1 MALFGG
7 SAVLVEGRMAQAW
20 APLLHL
26 SYINV
31 FNGTPVCRP
40 AWSKEAD
47 LKIGVPQGPELHS
60 CVGAIHESPL
70 QYPN

>member
-7 SAVLVEGRMAQAW
+7 SAVLVEGLMAQAW

-31 FNGTPVCRP
+31 FNGTPVFRP
-40 AWSKEAD
+40 AWSKDAD
-47 LKIGVPQGPELHS
+47 LKIGVP
-60 CVGAIHESPL
+60 
-70 QYPN
+70 